1 MVIKESTLTK
11 LTITDVPHLDPINVI
26 FEDYGPQRGKVTIE
40 VCGDAWSY
48 FWGAMGEGYTIK
60 SFFVKADSDYIVRKL
75 HIGIQATIDDES
87 QEALELKAK
96 KMILFWRREKSI
108 KKGTARRHWELS
120 EDISDFG
127 KDYNADILNEI
138 LGSDWYDMLP
148 QIPNPKYQYLK
159 RIVETIQAAIKNHE
173 TAKVF

>member
-11 LTITDVPHLDPINVI
+11 LTITDVERLDPINVI

-60 SFFVKADSDYIVRKL
+60 SFFVKAGSDYIVRKL
-75 HIGIQATIDDES
+75 SICIQSTIDDDS
-87 QEALELKAK
+87 QEALVSAAK
-96 KMILFWRREKSI
+96 KEIIKTRKEGGSRWR
-108 KKGTARRHWELS
+108 ARDKWHLINEITDEGKEL
-120 EDISDFG
+120 
-127 KDYNADILNEI
+127 NADTLYKIF
-138 LGSDWYDMLP
+138 GSEWYDCLP

-159 RIVETIQAAIKNHE
+159 RIVETIQAAIKNYE
-173 TAKVF
+173 AAKDF